1 MATHDITTDSDT
13 LEALA
18 RILGAIQTL
27 SHEGQGAE
35 GNRSRMLS
43 LAVDALA
50 RQGLDLIDND
60 PSMVGLHTA
69 SDELRALN

>member
-1 MATHDITTDSDT
+1 MATRNITTDSDA

-18 RILGAIQTL
+18 RILGTIQTL

-35 GNRSRMLS
+35 GDRSRMLS
-43 LAVDALA
+43 LAVEALA

-60 PSMVGLHTA
+60 PSMVGPHTTA
-69 SDELRALN
+69 DELRALN